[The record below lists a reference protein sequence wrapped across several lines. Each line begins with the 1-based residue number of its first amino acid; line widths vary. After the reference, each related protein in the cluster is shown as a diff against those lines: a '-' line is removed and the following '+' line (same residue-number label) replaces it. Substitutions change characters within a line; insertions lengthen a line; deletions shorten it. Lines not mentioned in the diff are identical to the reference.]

1 MDVHRRQLS
10 GFTLVELLVVIAII
24 GVLIGLLLP
33 AVQSAREASRRAA
46 CLSKVKQLALANL
59 NFENQSKHFPPGSQ
73 ENVFPKN
80 AASRDPASG
89 PFIVGTSWIVFVLPL
104 LEEQSLYDRYDFN
117 VRHDHANNASVGNTV
132 VNTLFCPSGPAPL
145 EYRDPN
151 GGGVNGNPSTHY
163 YGVMGP
169 GGATDNFQISIGGR
183 TFTYRLGGGSA
194 NGAFSGHGILT
205 QMKDQA
211 GSITTGR
218 LVKMSQITDGTS
230 KTFLLGERSVRLPSG
245 TSNSYRSWIRGQAAG
260 CGATKN
266 LRYPLNS
273 TNFNGTSNFNDIS
286 FGSQHPGGALFGMA
300 DGSARFVNERIA
312 LDILRAVA
320 SIGSGEVAQLE

>member
-1 MDVHRRQLS
+1 
-10 GFTLVELLVVIAII
+10 
-24 GVLIGLLLP
+24 
-33 AVQSAREASRRAA
+33 
-46 CLSKVKQLALANL
+46 
-59 NFENQSKHFPPGSQ
+59 
-73 ENVFPKN
+73 
-80 AASRDPASG
+80 
-89 PFIVGTSWIVFVLPL
+89 
-104 LEEQSLYDRYDFN
+104 
-117 VRHDHANNASVGNTV
+117 
-132 VNTLFCPSGPAPL
+132 
-145 EYRDPN
+145 
-151 GGGVNGNPSTHY
+151 
-163 YGVMGP
+163 
-169 GGATDNFQISIGGR
+169 
-183 TFTYRLGGGSA
+183 
-194 NGAFSGHGILT
+194 
-205 QMKDQA
+205 MKDQA

-230 KTFLLGERSVRLPSG
+230 KTFHLGERSVRLPSG
-245 TSNSYRSWIRGQAAG
+245 TSNSYRSWIRGQTGG